1 MHWLIWI
8 DEAIVDE
15 NVFDRLLRKENRD
28 DE

>member
-28 DE
+28 VE